1 MPILCREEEKPRSR
15 SLTFCF
21 INLYHRSMSEKQI
34 SPNAPS
40 ETSNATKNIEAGLAG
55 FILPLVL
62 IIIIFVSLNYFSI
75 LPISE
80 SVPFLSFLPKQ
91 KTQKVEAPSKT
102 MISPTQTL
110 KPKVTFG
117 CPVKESLCAKGA
129 ILILAGRDETSSF
142 SGIVYSSLPEG
153 TEILSSF
160 AGDIQVKNLATEG
173 ATLVT
178 IINKDAN
185 LQANYKFPKDAFK
198 LSIDSV
204 RAGGRGETIGT
215 IINGSK
221 NFKKLGAGYDNLIF
235 SIQNFSTKS
244 YIKIKP
250 AGDGKFILS
259 I

>member
-1 MPILCREEEKPRSR
+1 MPENQIPVPPIPQVGEFPQVSTNIKAVLLGIISIL
-15 SLTFCF
+15 LLIGAIF
-21 INLYHRSMSEKQI
+21 I
-34 SPNAPS
+34 A
-40 ETSNATKNIEAGLAG
+40 
-55 FILPLVL
+55 
-62 IIIIFVSLNYFSI
+62 LNYFDIISI
-75 LPISE
+75 PKT
-80 SVPFLSFLPKQ
+80 VPFLSFLPKQ
-91 KTQKVEAPSKT
+91 KTQKVETPSKT

-117 CPVKESLCAKGA
+117 CPVKENLCAKGA

-250 AGDGKFILS
+250 AGDGKIILS
-259 I
+259 